1 MTLRD
6 SDSMRCPPPRS
17 GSGDAR
23 RVSVITSGR
32 GAWATPAR
40 RLSGVIA
47 AAALIVAC
55 SHTDP
60 GPVTATGTAP
70 PSTAPAPEAEVTTGT
85 GTVPEPATTTTEAPT
100 TTTTVATTAAPTWP
114 PTTAAPKPA
123 PVTTAAPPP
132 ANGPTGAR
140 RTILT
145 PNAPAPR
152 LDVNIYGNI
161 GNANRNP
168 ATAGALE
175 RVYVPHEVSGTTS
188 VIDPHTFQV
197 IDTFTTGPES
207 QHVVPSWDMTTL
219 YAVSGQGARLTPID
233 PTTGQPGAAIPV
245 DDPYNLYFTPDGSQ
259 AIVVNEGHQRL
270 DFRDPHTFALHD
282 SVQTNCYGLNHLDY
296 SPDLTYFIATCEFDG
311 SLIKF
316 DLAQHRVVGR
326 FTIDMRPS
334 GRTPRQGH
342 AQPQDVRLSSD
353 GTVFFVADLQ
363 SAGLYVVDGNSFAQ
377 VGFIPAGVGTHSLYP
392 SRDGKRMYV
401 INRGT
406 NIVGG
411 PPHGQGSV
419 SVLNPYTRQIEA
431 DWPIPGGGSP
441 DMGNVTAD
449 GTQLWLGGR
458 YDREVY
464 VFDLVNGGL
473 MRRIPVGVNP
483 HGLTVW
489 PQPGRFSLGHT
500 GNQR

>member
-1 MTLRD
+1 VRHAA
-6 SDSMRCPPPRS
+6 
-17 GSGDAR
+17 G
-23 RVSVITSGR
+23 IT
-32 GAWATPAR
+32 
-40 RLSGVIA
+40 A
-47 AAALIVAC
+47 AVALIVAC
-55 SHTDP
+55 SNNDP

-70 PSTAPAPEAEVTTGT
+70 PSTTPTTEAAVTAGT
-85 GTVPEPATTTTEAPT
+85 SAASESTTTTEAPPST
-100 TTTTVATTAAPTWP
+100 TSTTVATTAAPTWP
-114 PTTAAPKPA
+114 PTTPATPVPA
-123 PVTTAAPPP
+123 PPVTARGPAP
-132 ANGPTGAR
+132 NGPTGAR
-140 RTILT
+140 RTVLSA
-145 PNAPAPR
+145 NAPAPR
-152 LDVNIYGNI
+152 FDVNIYGGI

-219 YAVSGQGARLTPID
+219 YAVSGQGARVTPID
-233 PTTGQPGAAIPV
+233 PTTGKPGAAIPV
-245 DDPYNLYFTPDGSQ
+245 DNPYNLYFTPDGSQ

-270 DFRDPHTFALHD
+270 DFRDPHTFALLD
-282 SVQTNCYGLNHLDY
+282 TVQTNCYGLNHLDY
-296 SPDLTYFIATCEFDG
+296 SADLSYFIATCEFDG

-326 FTIDMRPS
+326 FTIDMTPS
-334 GRTPRQGH
+334 GRIPRQGH

-363 SAGLYVVDGNSFAQ
+363 SAGLYAIDGASFAQ

-411 PPHGQGSV
+411 PPRGQGSV
-419 SVLNPYTRQIEA
+419 SVLNPYTRQIET
-431 DWPIPGGGSP
+431 DWPVPGGGSP

-464 VFDLVNGGL
+464 VFDLVNGGFL
-473 MRRIPVGVNP
+473 RRIPVGVNP